1 MFDQPAMWTWE
12 AHDPTFNRP
21 LAAPLERCAEL
32 LGVDLATLRT
42 VAAEVEPYL
51 RVDGIKVWS
60 LMQLERR
67 LRPEAY
73 GRVRGGYVSRRHTRA
88 KGA

>member
-12 AHDPTFNRP
+12 ARDPTFNRP

-32 LGVDLATLRT
+32 LGVNLETIRT
-42 VAAEVEPYL
+42 VAAEVEPYI
-51 RVDGIKVWS
+51 RVDGAKVWS

-67 LRPEAY
+67 LRPDAY
-73 GRVRGGYVSRRHTRA
+73 GRVRGGYLSRRRARA